1 MNYNRIFCITIFA
14 FVALNLCGFKS
25 TKRAKPPVVEDPP
38 TVEVIPPSKPLDL
51 TIPIDKNSLFT
62 NQNQSTPNK
71 APNFVEKEKNKQQTL
86 QLDGRVLMS
95 QELEAEKRRTM
106 DGAGIVLKVVP

>member
-1 MNYNRIFCITIFA
+1 MNYSRILCISILPL
-14 FVALNLCGFKS
+14 VALNLCGFKAVNRV
-25 TKRAKPPVVEDPP
+25 KQPVVEASP
-38 TVEVIPPSKPLDL
+38 TPEVLPPSKPLDL
-51 TIPIDKNSLFT
+51 SVPIDKNSFIS
-62 NQNQSTPNK
+62 NQNIPNK